1 MMHVLFD
8 LRMIGR
14 PAISSR
20 CSKSFSKCL
29 LVLSQGPASE
39 DSPGR
44 QKEDVRSIEL
54 TGNSSDQVRRLK
66 TIRCIKKPLLGMAK
80 FSTGL
85 YGRDE
90 TLRNLLVRTLRSAF
104 GKG

>member
-1 MMHVLFD
+1 MLEEFLEVFASAQPGAC
-8 LRMIGR
+8 LRR
-14 PAISSR
+14 FT
-20 CSKSFSKCL
+20 KT
-29 LVLSQGPASE
+29 
-39 DSPGR
+39 GR

-54 TGNSSDQVRRLK
+54 TGNSTDQVRRLK